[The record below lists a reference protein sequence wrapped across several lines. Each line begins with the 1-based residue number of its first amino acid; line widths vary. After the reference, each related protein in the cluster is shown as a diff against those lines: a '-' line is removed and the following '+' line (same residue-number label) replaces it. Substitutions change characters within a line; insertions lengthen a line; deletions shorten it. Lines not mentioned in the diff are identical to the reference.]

1 MKFKKTKKIITYLL
15 LLAMACGIVLSF
27 SACKS
32 DSVEKSYVECVDDLA
47 NATIGVQ
54 LGTTGDIYVSDEF
67 PDATIQQFNKGADAI
82 QSLKQGKVDCVVID
96 KLPAEAFVNLNKD
109 LSILDEEFTNE
120 DYAIAIAKGNDEL
133 LADINAALAELKEN
147 GTMQKIIDNY
157 IGDNKGSFK
166 YETPEG
172 TDKSKGTLVMATN
185 AAFEPYEYV
194 EGGKIVG
201 IDADL
206 ALAISDILGMELEIE
221 DMEFDSI
228 ITAVSSGK
236 ADIGMAGMTVTEDRL
251 KSINFSDSYT
261 TSTQVIV
268 VRNGEK
274 TDSTGKSFVE
284 SVDDL
289 ANATIGVQ
297 LGTTGDIYV
306 SDEFPDATI
315 QQFNKG
321 ADAIQSLKQGKV
333 DCVVIDKLPAESFV
347 NLNKDLS
354 ILDEEFTN
362 EDYAIAIAKGNDEL
376 LADINAA
383 LAELKENG
391 TMQKIIDNYIGDNK
405 GSFKYETP
413 EGTDKS
419 KGTLVMATNAAFEP
433 YEYVEGGKI
442 VGIDA
447 DLALAISD
455 ILGMELVI
463 EDMEFDSIITAVS
476 SGKADIGM
484 AGMTVTEDRLKSIN
498 FSDSYTTSTQVIVV
512 RNGESDELSFF
523 SLERFKNNFIK
534 DSRWKYIA
542 KGLVT
547 TLEISFFAVIM
558 GIALGFLFAIV
569 RATSEKTGKLK
580 FFNLL
585 VKIYVTIIRGT
596 PVVIQLLIIYYVI
609 FASTNISKVLVAVLA
624 FGLNSAAYMTEI
636 VRAGIMSIDNGQFE
650 AGRSMGFNYV
660 QTMKH
665 FILPQALKNVLPAMG
680 NELIVLIKETSI
692 AGYIGIMD
700 MTRGGDYIRSRT
712 YDAFPPL
719 IAVALVYLGI
729 VMILTALVGK
739 LERRLQTDGK

>member
-1 MKFKKTKKIITYLL
+1 MRFIKSRKITAYIL
-15 LLAMACGIVLSF
+15 LLAMACGIILSF
-27 SACKS
+27 SACKNN
-32 DSVEKSYVECVDDLA
+32 DSVGKSFVESVDDLA

-54 LGTTGDIYVSDEF
+54 LGTTGDIYVSDEC

-120 DYAIAIAKGNDEL
+120 DYAIAVAKGNDKL

-166 YETPEG
+166 YETPAG
-172 TDKSKGTLVMATN
+172 TDKSNGTLVMATN

-194 EGGKIVG
+194 EGGKIIG

-251 KSINFSDSYT
+251 KSINFTDSYT

-268 VRNGEK
+268 VR
-274 TDSTGKSFVE
+274 DGK
-284 SVDDL
+284 
-289 ANATIGVQ
+289 
-297 LGTTGDIYV
+297 
-306 SDEFPDATI
+306 
-315 QQFNKG
+315 
-321 ADAIQSLKQGKV
+321 
-333 DCVVIDKLPAESFV
+333 
-347 NLNKDLS
+347 
-354 ILDEEFTN
+354 
-362 EDYAIAIAKGNDEL
+362 
-376 LADINAA
+376 
-383 LAELKENG
+383 
-391 TMQKIIDNYIGDNK
+391 
-405 GSFKYETP
+405 
-413 EGTDKS
+413 
-419 KGTLVMATNAAFEP
+419 
-433 YEYVEGGKI
+433 
-442 VGIDA
+442 
-447 DLALAISD
+447 
-455 ILGMELVI
+455 
-463 EDMEFDSIITAVS
+463 
-476 SGKADIGM
+476 
-484 AGMTVTEDRLKSIN
+484 
-498 FSDSYTTSTQVIVV
+498 
-512 RNGESDELSFF
+512 SDELAFF
-523 SLERFKNNFIK
+523 SFERFENNFIK
-534 DSRWKYIA
+534 DSRWKYIVQ
-542 KGLVT
+542 GLVT

-558 GIALGFLFAIV
+558 GVVLGFIFAII
-569 RATSEKTGKLK
+569 RATGEKTGKLK
-580 FFNLL
+580 FLNLL

-596 PVVIQLLIIYYVI
+596 PVMIQLLIIYYVI
-609 FASTNISKVLVAVLA
+609 FASSNISKVLVAVLA
-624 FGLNSAAYMTEI
+624 FGFNSAAYMTEI

-660 QTMKH
+660 QTMRH

-700 MTRGGDYIRSRT
+700 MTRGADYIRSRT

-719 IAVALVYLGI
+719 IAVALVYLAI